1 MKKVLYVLTV
11 ITALCVALFCITSCA
26 EHSADSSFEN
36 PSSERVESES
46 DMQKIYTVT
55 FDNVAQSVTV
65 KNGERVEP
73 LDPDYNGR
81 EFIGWATDEGEI
93 WDFSKPITEDLTLYA
108 KYSKEWGT
116 VISSQVISGTT
127 ASSKIAPD
135 GFKFVGVKSGF
146 SGQDFISADIS
157 EYDEVR
163 FSTMY
168 NGNGYYLLDG
178 WNKYA
183 QAIDHWFTFNLTNQG
198 NDRWVI
204 RLDYNGRLQNG
215 ERYFEKVASGNNL
228 KTILSF
234 ISGDKQDPFYITEL
248 RGTKRTWGKEVVS
261 SPVKGQITEE
271 KPPKGYE
278 KTTKTQGFTQ
288 GEFENVSLLGY
299 ERIKFAVKYN
309 GYYLFN
315 STPYKAENKWVE
327 VTLTNLS
334 DKEWE
339 ITVDFPSSAT
349 EMNTKKVAISQGE
362 YLNDLLED
370 ILYSGN
376 RDEAYFTEIRGGEIE
391 KESLGFTKIA
401 VSTDDYKDEETEY
414 AVQEFVYFYEEITGE
429 KLSVEVVNGVEEL
442 SEEENYVVIGGD
454 LATCQGLDFS
464 GITSQTGYKLFSDG
478 GNAYLYG
485 KNKYANLK
493 AIYAFFEYFYTL
505 RFYADDVYTFNRYGR
520 LNGVNLEELDI
531 TFNPSIDYNWAM
543 DGYAVH
549 IPEYTNQ
556 PNWDYQRRL
565 GYVNGWERLDGGW
578 HNFLTLV
585 PESEYGANHP
595 DWFTNLVKDGE
606 VVLDGDDNPIKTLNL
621 SYNDFEMA
629 TVVAQKIYEVV
640 KSKQNTNSPVLAY
653 QFSAPDYMGWSASPT
668 STALYEKYGSNTAEY
683 ILFMNRVAK
692 ILDTE
697 YSLGQELT
705 LYLLAYN
712 YTVSAPDYCEE
723 LAFYKG
729 ENVDIG
735 VVYAPIEKHMN
746 RPLDDGTL
754 NTKYKKPNSY
764 YLEQFEKW
772 QSYGG
777 DVTFW
782 NYSTYYD
789 NYFIPIDS
797 VSNMQKDYA
806 YLAEKGVNTI
816 LDLGQTGVLQ
826 STDWQALKIYLK
838 GQLANDAQQD
848 VNQLIDRFFDAY
860 YGKGQSATYMK
871 KFFFEEMAWL
881 AEISKKSVE
890 KHGADQTG
898 IHVIRSA
905 LFNKEYWDDTPTN
918 TKYDSSMLKR
928 WLSYLDK
935 ALEGAESR
943 SAEERIKA
951 ESVSIRYMLLKVY
964 QDTSYGTMDDL
975 KEYCKSIGI
984 DRFAEGSAWTGI
996 WKNEIVSG
1004 EIDNLA

>member
-1 MKKVLYVLTV
+1 MKKELYCLTV
-11 ITALCVALFCITSCA
+11 ISVLFMALFCITSCVG
-26 EHSADSSFEN
+26 EPSDLQSEST
-36 PSSERVESES
+36 SSERVESES
-46 DMQKIYTVT
+46 DTQKTYTVT
-55 FDNVAQSVTV
+55 FDNISKSVDV
-65 KNGERVEP
+65 KNGDTVKP
-73 LDPDYNGR
+73 LEADYNGR
-81 EFIGWATDEGEI
+81 EFLGWATEEGEI
-93 WDFSKPITEDLTLYA
+93 WDFSKPITENVVLYA

-116 VISSQVISGTT
+116 IISTQAMQGVTP
-127 ASSKIAPD
+127 ASINAPNE
-135 GFKFVGVKSGF
+135 FKFVSVKAGF
-146 SGQDFISADIS
+146 SGLDFISVDIS
-157 EYDEVR
+157 EYDEIR

-183 QAIDHWFTFNLTNQG
+183 QAIDHWFTFNLKNQG
-198 NDRWVI
+198 NERWVI
-204 RLDYNGRLQNG
+204 RLDYNGRLQQG
-215 ERYFEKVASGNNL
+215 ERYFEKVAYGNNL
-228 KTILSF
+228 KTLLGF
-234 ISGDKQDPFYITEL
+234 INGDKQDPFYITEI
-248 RGTKRTWGKEVVS
+248 RGVKRIWGKELAS
-261 SPVKGQITEE
+261 SPVKGQIVQE
-271 KPPKGYE
+271 KPLKGYE
-278 KTTKTQGFTQ
+278 KTTKSQGFTQ
-288 GEFENVSLLGY
+288 GEFDRISLVGY
-299 ERIKFAVKYN
+299 ERLKFAVKYN

-327 VTLTNLS
+327 VTITNIK
-334 DKEWE
+334 DNEWE
-339 ITVDFPSSAT
+339 ISADFPST
-349 EMNTKKVAISQGE
+349 TNELHRKKVISQGE
-362 YLNDLLED
+362 DLKEILEYV
-370 ILYSGN
+370 LYSGN

-391 KESLGFTKIA
+391 KESLGFSKIA
-401 VSTDDYKDEETEY
+401 ISKDDYKDEENEY
-414 AVQEFVYFYEEITGE
+414 AVQELVYFYEEITGE
-429 KLSVEVVNGVEEL
+429 KLCVEIVNGIEEL
-442 SEEENYVVIGGD
+442 SNSEKYVIIGGE
-454 LATCQGLDFS
+454 LATLSGLNFN
-464 GITSQTGYKLFSDG
+464 GITSETGYKLFSKD

-493 AIYAFFEYFYTL
+493 AIYAFFEHFYTL
-505 RFYADDVYTFNRYGR
+505 RFYADDVYTYNRHGR
-520 LNGVNLEELDI
+520 LNDVELDGLDI

-565 GYVNGWERLDGGW
+565 GYVNGWERLDGSW

-585 PESEYGANHP
+585 PESEYKVDHP
-595 DWFTNLVKDGE
+595 EWFTNVVKDGK

-629 TVVAQKIYEVV
+629 SVVAQKIFNAV
-640 KSKQNTNSPVLAY
+640 KDKQTTNSPVIAY

-668 STALYEKYGSNTAEY
+668 STALYEKYGTNTAEY

-697 YSLGQELT
+697 YSLGQDLT

-746 RPLDDGTL
+746 RSLEDDTL
-754 NTKYKKPNSY
+754 NTKYQKPNSY

-772 QSYGG
+772 QGYGG
-777 DVTFW
+777 DVIFW

-806 YLAEKGVNTI
+806 YLAEKGVNTL

-871 KFFFEEMAWL
+871 KFFYEQTAWL

-905 LFNKEYWDDTPTN
+905 LFNKEYWDDTISN
-918 TKYDSSMLKR
+918 GKCDSSMIKR

-935 ALEGAESR
+935 AMQGAESK
-943 SAEERIKA
+943 SVEERIKA
-951 ESVSIRYMLLKVY
+951 ETVSIRYMLIKVY
-964 QDTSYGTMDDL
+964 NDLSYGNMEDL

-984 DRFAEGSAWTGI
+984 VRFAEGNAWTGV
-996 WKNEIVSG
+996 WKNEIVGG